1 MVTCASR
8 EQRITT
14 KRACKAHKFVRRLCC
29 NEFYIYTSLV
39 TCFIKLFCDEKEYI
53 DINEELDL
61 LFKVTSV
68 LPYTTFFLLSDYA
81 CYCSYPGNN
90 DSFGNCS
97 CQGKNE
103 QSYRRGEY
111 FLVTLH
117 IKPFNLVCI

>member
-39 TCFIKLFCDEKEYI
+39 TCFIKLFCDEKVYI

-68 LPYTTFFLLSDYA
+68 LPYTTFFF
-81 CYCSYPGNN
+81 CFQTMP
-90 DSFGNCS
+90 
-97 CQGKNE
+97 
-103 QSYRRGEY
+103 
-111 FLVTLH
+111 VTARTLETMIRLATAH
-117 IKPFNLVCI
+117 AKARMSKVIEEVNTF